1 MTSLIFGLLVH
12 PHLLHIFAD
21 QVVSNHEMGIEVVLF
36 FQQKFLKVEDDAE
49 EDRLRLQD
57 KVESLES
64 IVRLFEI
71 KMKNSQDHS

>member
-1 MTSLIFGLLVH
+1 
-12 PHLLHIFAD
+12 
-21 QVVSNHEMGIEVVLF
+21 VVLF
-36 FQQKFLKVEDDAE
+36 FRQKFLKVEDDAE

>member
-1 MTSLIFGLLVH
+1 M
-12 PHLLHIFAD
+12 
-21 QVVSNHEMGIEVVLF
+21 VLF
-36 FQQKFLKVEDDAE
+36 FRQKFLKVEDDAE

>member
-1 MTSLIFGLLVH
+1 M
-12 PHLLHIFAD
+12 
-21 QVVSNHEMGIEVVLF
+21 VLF

>member
-1 MTSLIFGLLVH
+1 
-12 PHLLHIFAD
+12 
-21 QVVSNHEMGIEVVLF
+21 VVLF